1 MHYDL
6 LYMCFSIMHACI
18 LHVCNLAPP
27 TVVIHYILHL
37 SMPMPHTTI
46 LHNYS
51 VLIFSRNNFLLMK
64 LRHIFT
70 QGTLQKIEENKI
82 TDDVHK
88 KNTCMQ
94 HCDQDPNTRYAALY
108 VAFFNG

>member
-1 MHYDL
+1 M
-6 LYMCFSIMHACI
+6 
-18 LHVCNLAPP
+18 
-27 TVVIHYILHL
+27 
-37 SMPMPHTTI
+37 

-51 VLIFSRNNFLLMK
+51 FLIFSRNNFLLMR

-70 QGTLQKIEENKI
+70 QETLQKIEENKI
-82 TDDVHK
+82 TDDVHTK
-88 KNTCMQ
+88 KPTCMQ

>member
-1 MHYDL
+1 
-6 LYMCFSIMHACI
+6 
-18 LHVCNLAPP
+18 
-27 TVVIHYILHL
+27 
-37 SMPMPHTTI
+37 MPHTTM

-70 QGTLQKIEENKI
+70 QETLQKIEENKI
-82 TDDVHK
+82 TDDVHTQ

-94 HCDQDPNTRYAALY
+94 HCDQDPNTRYAR
-108 VAFFNG
+108 VHCI